1 MDRRQ
6 RTKTIFRLWLKVLSA
21 GFAYLLVIT
30 FTNLRIPCWF
40 YEATGYQCP
49 GCGVT
54 RMAYALAHLRF
65 REAYDCNPY
74 FLCLLPFLLLY
85 AVYRSRKYIC
95 GSGDHYSPAEK
106 VLWVLVLAGAVVF
119 GIIRNM
125 K

>member
-1 MDRRQ
+1 MRVKKLLRNAGLLAAAGVLYLIWM
-6 RTKTIFRLWLKVLSA
+6 RTVGIGIPCPFRLM
-21 GFAYLLVIT
+21 
-30 FTNLRIPCWF
+30 
-40 YEATGYQCP
+40 TGWKCP

-95 GSGDHYSPAEK
+95 GSDDHYSPAEK